1 MNTSVHKPAWRR
13 LLLAALCTVVT
24 CALYVITAALVHFT
38 PERSYRPRR
47 PPHMDVAEAPPPA
60 MLPRGDRIIRCAICC
75 YRHSWIRSHLHRSS
89 ASKCR
94 FIPSCSEYAE
104 MAVRRYGL
112 WRGLILIGG
121 RFRRCR
127 PEYRGDYVDF
137 P

>member
-1 MNTSVHKPAWRR
+1 M
-13 LLLAALCTVVT
+13 
-24 CALYVITAALVHFT
+24 LYVITVALVRFA
-38 PERSYRPRR
+38 PERTYRPRR
-47 PPHMDVAEAPPPA
+47 PPGVDAAQAPPPELSA
-60 MLPRGDRIIRCAICC
+60 RGDRIIHCAIGC
-75 YRHSWIRSHLHRSS
+75 YRHSWIRSYVHRKSD
-89 ASKCR
+89 SKCR

-127 PEYRGDYVDF
+127 PDYRGDYVDF

>member
-1 MNTSVHKPAWRR
+1 MHAPAHDPIWRR
-13 LLLAALCTVVT
+13 LLLAALGTAVT
-24 CALYVITAALVHFT
+24 CVLYVITVALVRFA

-47 PPHMDVAEAPPPA
+47 PPGMDAAQAPPPELA
-60 MLPRGDRIIRCAICC
+60 PRGDRIIRCAIGC
-75 YRHSWIRSHLHRSS
+75 YRHSWIRSYVHRQS

-127 PEYRGDYVDF
+127 PDYRGDYVDF

>member
-1 MNTSVHKPAWRR
+1 MHASADEPRWRR
-13 LLLAALCTVVT
+13 MATRALSTAVT
-24 CALYVITAALVHFT
+24 CVLYVITVVLVRFA

-47 PPHMDVAEAPPPA
+47 PPNVDETQAPPPVLA
-60 MLPRGDRIIRCAICC
+60 PRGDRIIRCAIGC
-75 YRHSWIRSHLHRSS
+75 YRYSWIRSHLHRQGN
-89 ASKCR
+89 SKCR

-104 MAVRRYGL
+104 LAVRRYGL

-127 PEYRGDYVDF
+127 PDYRGDYVDF